1 MFASDVVRRWLYAML
16 MVITADGYNEYM
28 TDTAKQIRKAEKTML
43 RDISKTERQAY
54 NVSKSILNHKKYNRF
69 LRMLGP
75 GLVTGAADDDP
86 SGIATYSQ
94 AGAAHGFGL
103 LWSIPIMYP
112 LLLAVQESCARI
124 GAITGKG
131 LAANLKEHYSK
142 KVLFLAVILV
152 VTANTINIGSDL
164 GAMAATT
171 QLFAPLPFAL
181 LAIGFAI
188 VILLLE
194 TFVSY
199 KTYARMLKWLAIALF
214 AYPVTAFVV
223 GQDWH
228 TIFAATFTVH
238 PKLDFQT
245 LYIFVGILGTTISP
259 YLFFW
264 DTSEVV
270 EVEVAEHNMAKIGE
284 VPKATKRFLRN
295 IRIDN
300 LVGMSMASVTAW
312 FIVIVCGSVLFAH
325 GVTNINTAADA
336 AKALEPLVSNFP
348 NAGLVAKLIFSVG
361 VLGLGLLAVPVL
373 AGSASYA
380 ITETFGW
387 REGLYRKLK
396 RATGFYAVIAVATLV
411 GLSINFLGI
420 DPIKA
425 LVFTAVFNGVA
436 AVPLLFMIA
445 KVGNNKKIMGEYKN
459 GFFSNLGVRAAF
471 VLMAV
476 AALFLFY
483 ALFTGKA

>member
-1 MFASDVVRRWLYAML
+1 MPSNARQLH
-16 MVITADGYNEYM
+16 
-28 TDTAKQIRKAEKTML
+28 KAEKVIL
-43 RDISKTERQAY
+43 HDLSKTEREVY
-54 NVSKSILNHKKYNRF
+54 SISKSMLKHKRYNRF

-103 LWSIPIMYP
+103 LWAMPLMFP

-142 KVLFLAVILV
+142 KVLFSAVILV
-152 VTANTINIGSDL
+152 VAANVINIGSDL

-171 QLFAPLPFAL
+171 RLFTPLPFAL
-181 LAIGFAI
+181 LAIGYAI
-188 VILLLE
+188 IIVLLE
-194 TFVSY
+194 TFISY
-199 KTYARMLKWLAIALF
+199 KSYSRMLKWLAIALF

-223 GQDWH
+223 GQNWSS
-228 TIFAATFTVH
+228 IVAATFTLH

-245 LYIFVGILGTTISP
+245 TYIFVGILGTTISP

-270 EVEVAEHNMAKIGE
+270 EVEVAKRNMAKIGE
-284 VPKATKRFLRN
+284 IPKATKRFLHS
-295 IRIDN
+295 IRVDN
-300 LVGMSMASVTAW
+300 FVGMTMASVTAW

-325 GVTNINTAADA
+325 GITNINTAADA
-336 AKALEPLVSNFP
+336 AKALEPLVRNFP
-348 NAGLVAKLIFSVG
+348 DAGLVAKLIFSVG
-361 VLGLGLLAVPVL
+361 VLGLGFLAVPVL

-380 ITETFGW
+380 ITETLGW

-396 RATGFYAVIAVATLV
+396 RAIGFYVVIAVATLI

-425 LVFTAVFNGVA
+425 LVFTAVFNGIA

-445 KVGNNKKIMGEYKN
+445 KVGNNKKIMGEYTN
-459 GFFSNLGVRAAF
+459 GFLSNLGIRAAF

-483 ALFTGKA
+483 ALFTGQA